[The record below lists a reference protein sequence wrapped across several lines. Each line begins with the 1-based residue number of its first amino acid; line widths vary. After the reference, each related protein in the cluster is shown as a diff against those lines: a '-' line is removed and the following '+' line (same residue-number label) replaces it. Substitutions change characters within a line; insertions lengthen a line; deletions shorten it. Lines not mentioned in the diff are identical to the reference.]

1 MKHQGLASVPAI
13 FLDFAHNHDV
23 IAAIE
28 SPSDVTNEMRRR
40 SFQQGTAAGV
50 SDGVDQV
57 RSAGKDLNR
66 RAQKI
71 VALAQD
77 HVQDAMEAGQAAYSQ
92 AKKA

>member
-1 MKHQGLASVPAI
+1 MSKNNVPGTIFTFILGASVGA
-13 FLDFAHNHDV
+13 
-23 IAAIE
+23 
-28 SPSDVTNEMRRR
+28 VTALLLAPKAGEELRADI
-40 SFQQGTAAGV
+40 AAGV